1 MPFKIY
7 SKFVYVGTLF
17 IIKSKTFKYTQIQEN
32 FVAEQKDVMDIEIL
46 SRGDLEEL
54 ESEDTIKKV
63 TVVGAGTMGQGI
75 SQLIASKGIDVILI
89 ERYKELVTIAEQKLA
104 ETMDAEIA
112 RWTMT
117 ESEKKAILSRTTIT
131 SDIDTAVYGDLV
143 IESINEDL
151 PAKQNLF
158 TKIDQICDKD
168 TIFVTNTAALS
179 ITEIASVT
187 DRQDKI
193 IGMHFLN
200 PVPKIPLVEIVRGL
214 KTSNETY
221 DLIRDFAE
229 ILDKT
234 AVEVFEYP
242 GYITTRVIVPMINE
256 AMYILMEG
264 VASAEHID
272 IAIKLGYNF
281 SKGPL
286 ALADMIGLDA
296 LMNWM
301 ETLFR
306 ELGDTK
312 YRACP
317 LLRKLVRAGHL
328 GVKTGK
334 GFFEYPSPR

>member
-1 MPFKIY
+1 MAD
-7 SKFVYVGTLF
+7 
-17 IIKSKTFKYTQIQEN
+17 QN
-32 FVAEQKDVMDIEIL
+32 DVMDIEIL
-46 SRGDLEEL
+46 GRSELNSLDSEEK
-54 ESEDTIKKV
+54 IQKV
-63 TVVGAGTMGQGI
+63 VVIGAGTMGQGI

-89 ERYKELVTIAEQKLA
+89 ERYKELVNIAKTKLE
-104 ETMDAEIA
+104 ETMNAEIA

-131 SDIDTAVYGDLV
+131 SDIEAAVYGDLV

-151 PAKQNLF
+151 KSKRNLF
-158 TKIDQICDKD
+158 TKIDKICEKE
-168 TIFVTNTAALS
+168 TIFITNTAALS

-187 DRQDKI
+187 ERQDKL

-200 PVPKIPLVEIVRGL
+200 PVPKIPLVEIIRGL

-221 DLIRDFAE
+221 ELTKDFAE

-272 IAIKLGYNF
+272 TAIKLGYNF

-286 ALADMIGLDA
+286 ALADQIGLDA
-296 LMNWM
+296 LMQWM

-306 ELGDTK
+306 ELGDIK
-312 YRACP
+312 YRPCP

-328 GVKTGK
+328 GIKTGR
-334 GFFEYPSPR
+334 GFFEYPQPQ

>member
-1 MPFKIY
+1 M
-7 SKFVYVGTLF
+7 
-17 IIKSKTFKYTQIQEN
+17 
-32 FVAEQKDVMDIEIL
+32 AEHSDVMDIEVL
-46 SRGDLEEL
+46 GRSEL
-54 ESEDTIKKV
+54 DELGSEDQIQKV
-63 TVVGAGTMGQGI
+63 VVIGAGTMGQGI

-89 ERYKELVTIAEQKLA
+89 ERYKELVNIAKTKLE

-117 ESEKKAILSRTTIT
+117 ESEKKAILSRITIT
-131 SDIDTAVYGDLV
+131 SDIEAAVYGELV

-151 PAKQNLF
+151 ATKRNLF
-158 TKIDQICDKD
+158 TKIDNICEKE

-187 DRQDKI
+187 ERQDKL

-221 DLIRDFAE
+221 EVIKEFAE

-272 IAIKLGYNF
+272 TAIRLGYNF

-286 ALADMIGLDA
+286 ALADQIGLDT
-296 LMNWM
+296 LMQWM

-312 YRACP
+312 YRPCP

-328 GVKTGK
+328 GIKTGR
-334 GFFEYPSPR
+334 GFFEYPQPQ

>member
-1 MPFKIY
+1 MPEDRK
-7 SKFVYVGTLF
+7 
-17 IIKSKTFKYTQIQEN
+17 
-32 FVAEQKDVMDIEIL
+32 VMDIEIL
-46 SRGDLEEL
+46 NRDSLELEENDK
-54 ESEDTIKKV
+54 SIKK
-63 TVVGAGTMGQGI
+63 TVVIGAGIMGRGI

-89 ERYKELVTIAEQKLA
+89 ERDEERAKSGKEILEQ
-104 ETMDAEIA
+104 TMDAEIE

-117 ESEKKAILSRTTIT
+117 ESEKKAILSRTTVT
-131 SDIDTAVYGDLV
+131 SDIESSIYGELV
-143 IESINEDL
+143 IEAITENL
-151 PAKQNLF
+151 VAKQNLF
-158 TKIDQICDKD
+158 KKIDEICDKE
-168 TIFVTNTAALS
+168 TIFVTNTSALS
-179 ITEIASVT
+179 ITEIAEVT
-187 DRQDKI
+187 HRQERV

-200 PVPKIPLVEIVRGL
+200 PVTKIPLVEIVRGL
-214 KTSNETY
+214 KTSDETFNM
-221 DLIRDFAE
+221 IKEFSE
-229 ILDKT
+229 TLDKT

-272 IAIKLGYNF
+272 TAIKLGYNF

-286 ALADMIGLDA
+286 SLADMIGLDE
-296 LMNWM
+296 LMAWM

-312 YRACP
+312 YRPCP

-334 GFFEYPSPR
+334 GFFEYPKP

>member
-1 MPFKIY
+1 MAD
-7 SKFVYVGTLF
+7 
-17 IIKSKTFKYTQIQEN
+17 QN
-32 FVAEQKDVMDIEIL
+32 DVMDIEIL
-46 SRGDLEEL
+46 SRSKLDSLDSEEQ
-54 ESEDTIKKV
+54 IQKV
-63 TVVGAGTMGQGI
+63 VVIGAGTMGQGI

-89 ERYKELVTIAEQKLA
+89 ERYKELVNIAKNKLE

-131 SDIDTAVYGDLV
+131 SDIEKAVYGDLV
-143 IESINEDL
+143 IESISEDL
-151 PAKQNLF
+151 TSKRNLF
-158 TKIDQICDKD
+158 TKIDKICEKE
-168 TIFVTNTAALS
+168 TIFITNTAALS

-187 DRQDKI
+187 ERQDKI

-200 PVPKIPLVEIVRGL
+200 PVPKIPLVEIIRGL

-221 DLIRDFAE
+221 ELTKDFAE

-272 IAIKLGYNF
+272 TAIRLGYNF

-286 ALADMIGLDA
+286 ALADQIGLDA
-296 LMNWM
+296 LMQWM

-312 YRACP
+312 YRPCP

-328 GVKTGK
+328 GVKTGR
-334 GFFEYPSPR
+334 GFFEYPQPQ

>member
-1 MPFKIY
+1 MPEDK
-7 SKFVYVGTLF
+7 K
-17 IIKSKTFKYTQIQEN
+17 
-32 FVAEQKDVMDIEIL
+32 VMNIEIL
-46 SRGDLEEL
+46 SRGALEMDDDEQP
-54 ESEDTIKKV
+54 IKKA
-63 TVVGAGTMGQGI
+63 VVIGAGIMGRGI

-89 ERYKELVTIAEQKLA
+89 ERDAEGVETARQKL
-104 ETMDAEIA
+104 EESMDAEIE

-117 ESEKKAILSRTTIT
+117 ESEKKAILSRTTVT
-131 SDIDTAVYGDLV
+131 KEIDSAIYGDVV
-143 IESINEDL
+143 IEAITESL
-151 PAKQNLF
+151 VAKQNLLK
-158 TKIDQICDKD
+158 KIDEICDD
-168 TIFVTNTAALS
+168 ETIFVTNTSALS
-179 ITEIASVT
+179 ITEIAEVT
-187 DRQDKI
+187 NRPEKI

-214 KTSNETY
+214 KTSDDTFIIIKE
-221 DLIRDFAE
+221 FAE
-229 ILDKT
+229 TLDKT
-234 AVEVFEYP
+234 AVEVYEYP

-272 IAIKLGYNF
+272 TAIKLGYNF

-286 ALADMIGLDA
+286 SLADMIGLDE
-296 LMNWM
+296 LMAWM

-312 YRACP
+312 YRPCP

-334 GFFEYPSPR
+334 GFFEYPKS

>member
-1 MPFKIY
+1 M
-7 SKFVYVGTLF
+7 
-17 IIKSKTFKYTQIQEN
+17 
-32 FVAEQKDVMDIEIL
+32 AEQNDVMD
-46 SRGDLEEL
+46 LEVLGRTELEGL
-54 ESEDTIKKV
+54 ESEDKIQKV
-63 TVVGAGTMGQGI
+63 VVIGAGTMGQGI

-89 ERYKELVTIAEQKLA
+89 ERYKELVNIAKSKLA
-104 ETMDAEIA
+104 EKMDREIA

-131 SDIDTAVYGDLV
+131 SDIEAAVYGDLV

-151 PAKQNLF
+151 ATKRNLF
-158 TKIDQICDKD
+158 TKLDAICEKD
-168 TIFVTNTAALS
+168 TIFITNTAALS

-187 DRQDKI
+187 ERQDKL

-200 PVPKIPLVEIVRGL
+200 PVPKIPLVEIIRGL
-214 KTSNETY
+214 KTSDETY
-221 DLIRDFAE
+221 ELTREFAE
-229 ILDKT
+229 TLDKT

-286 ALADMIGLDA
+286 ALADQIGLDA
-296 LMNWM
+296 LMQWM

-312 YRACP
+312 YRPCP

-328 GVKTGK
+328 GVKTGR
-334 GFFEYPSPR
+334 GFFEYPQNQ

>member
-1 MPFKIY
+1 MTEK
-7 SKFVYVGTLF
+7 K
-17 IIKSKTFKYTQIQEN
+17 N
-32 FVAEQKDVMDIEIL
+32 VMDIEIL
-46 SRGDLEEL
+46 SREALEDLDDEN
-54 ESEDTIKKV
+54 TIQKV
-63 TVVGAGTMGQGI
+63 AVIGAGTMGQGI
-75 SQLIASKGIDVILI
+75 SQLIASKGMDVILI
-89 ERYKELVTIAEQKLA
+89 ERNDGLAKIAQKKLT

-131 SDIDTAVYGDLV
+131 SDIEKAVYGDLV
-143 IESINEDL
+143 IEAINENMV
-151 PAKQNLF
+151 AKQNLLQ
-158 TKIDQICDKD
+158 KIDSICDNN

-179 ITEIASVT
+179 ITEIASFT
-187 DRQDKI
+187 KRQDKV

-214 KTSNETY
+214 KTSDETY
-221 DLIRDFAE
+221 NIIKEFSE
-229 ILDKT
+229 TLDKT

-272 IAIKLGYNF
+272 TAIKLGYNF
-281 SKGPL
+281 PRGPL
-286 ALADMIGLDA
+286 SLADNIGLDE
-296 LMNWM
+296 LMAWM

-306 ELGDTK
+306 ELGDSK
-312 YRACP
+312 YRPCP

-334 GFFEYPSPR
+334 GFFEYKKP

>member
-1 MPFKIY
+1 MPAD
-7 SKFVYVGTLF
+7 
-17 IIKSKTFKYTQIQEN
+17 N
-32 FVAEQKDVMDIEIL
+32 NVMNIEIL
-46 SRGDLEEL
+46 SRGTLELEEN
-54 ESEDTIKKV
+54 EKTIKK
-63 TVVGAGTMGQGI
+63 TVVIGAGIMGRGI
-75 SQLIASKGIDVILI
+75 SQLIASKGFDVILI
-89 ERYKELVTIAEQKLA
+89 ERDEEGAKSGKEKLISS
-104 ETMDAEIA
+104 MDAEIE

-117 ESEKKAILSRTTIT
+117 ESEKKAILSRTTVT
-131 SDIDTAVYGDLV
+131 SDIENSIHGDLV
-143 IESINEDL
+143 IEAISENL
-151 PAKQNLF
+151 VAKQNLF
-158 TKIDQICDKD
+158 KKIDAICDKE
-168 TIFVTNTAALS
+168 TIFVTNTSALS
-179 ITEIASVT
+179 ITEIAEVT
-187 DRQDKI
+187 HRPAKV

-214 KTSNETY
+214 KTSDETF
-221 DLIRDFAE
+221 DVIKEFSE
-229 ILDKT
+229 TLDKT

-286 ALADMIGLDA
+286 SLADMIGLDE
-296 LMNWM
+296 LMAWM

-306 ELGDTK
+306 ELGESK
-312 YRACP
+312 YRPCP

-334 GFFEYPSPR
+334 GFFEYPQP

>member
-1 MPFKIY
+1 M
-7 SKFVYVGTLF
+7 
-17 IIKSKTFKYTQIQEN
+17 
-32 FVAEQKDVMDIEIL
+32 AEHSDVMDIEVL
-46 SRGDLEEL
+46 GRTELEGL
-54 ESEDTIKKV
+54 ESEEKIQKV
-63 TVVGAGTMGQGI
+63 VVIGAGTMGQGI

-89 ERYKELVTIAEQKLA
+89 ERYKELVGIAKTKLE

-117 ESEKKAILSRTTIT
+117 ESEKKAILSRITIT
-131 SDIDTAVYGDLV
+131 SDIEAAVYGDLV

-151 PAKQNLF
+151 ATKRNLF
-158 TKIDQICDKD
+158 TKIDKICEKE

-187 DRQDKI
+187 ERQDKL

-214 KTSNETY
+214 KTSDETY
-221 DLIRDFAE
+221 ELTKEFAE

-272 IAIKLGYNF
+272 TAIKLGYNF

-286 ALADMIGLDA
+286 ALADQIGLDA
-296 LMNWM
+296 LMQWM

-306 ELGDTK
+306 ELGDIK
-312 YRACP
+312 YRPCP

-328 GVKTGK
+328 GIKTGR
-334 GFFEYPSPR
+334 GFFEYPQPN